1 MPMSESS
8 SIIYLLPILA
18 ALIGWITNYLAIKML
33 FHPHQPKKILG
44 LTFQGVFPKRQAQI
58 AEKLGDLVA
67 NELFSMQ
74 DVAQKIEDL
83 STQPEV
89 LEEVGRRIE
98 KTIRGKLI
106 SAFPMLSMF
115 LSDEMIE
122 KVTNLF
128 KGELED
134 FLRVSAQ
141 GLAVKMKDSVDVQGL
156 VREKVQAF
164 SSNKIEELLLSFME
178 QEFRF
183 IEKIGA
189 VLGFLIG
196 CIQVILVTA
205 F

>member
-1 MPMSESS
+1 MPESS
-8 SIIYLLPILA
+8 PLLYLLPILA

-33 FHPHQPKKILG
+33 FHPHQPKNILG

-67 NELFSMQ
+67 NELFSMK

-83 STQPEV
+83 STQPEA
-89 LEEVGRRIE
+89 LDEVGKRIE

-141 GLAVKMKDSVDVQGL
+141 GLAVKMEESLDIQAV

-164 SSNKIEELLLSFME
+164 SANKIEELLIGFME

-196 CIQVILVTA
+196 CVQVLLVTV

>member
-1 MPMSESS
+1 MSESS
-8 SIIYLLPILA
+8 LLIYLLPILA

-33 FHPHQPKKILG
+33 FHPHHPKKILG

-58 AEKLGDLVA
+58 AERLGDLVA
-67 NELFSMQ
+67 NELFSMK
-74 DVAQKIEDL
+74 DVAKTIEDL
-83 STQPEV
+83 STQPETM
-89 LEEVGRRIE
+89 EEVGKRIE

-115 LSDEMIE
+115 LSDDMIE
-122 KVTNLF
+122 KVTSLF

-141 GLAVKMKDSVDVQGL
+141 GLAVKMENSVDIQGL
-156 VREKVQAF
+156 VRKKVQAF
-164 SSNKIEELLLSFME
+164 SSNKIEELLLSFIE

-189 VLGFLIG
+189 LLGFLIG
-196 CIQVILVTA
+196 CIQLILVAA

>member
-1 MPMSESS
+1 MPEIPPSLY
-8 SIIYLLPILA
+8 ILPILA
-18 ALIGWITNYLAIKML
+18 ALIGWITNFLAIKML
-33 FHPHQPKKILG
+33 FYPHQPKNILG

-58 AEKLGDLVA
+58 AENLGDLVA
-67 NELFSMQ
+67 NELFSMK
-74 DVAQKIEDL
+74 DVAKKIEDL
-83 STQPEV
+83 STQPEA
-89 LEEVGRRIE
+89 LEEVGKRIE

-141 GLAVKMKDSVDVQGL
+141 GLAVKMEESVDIQAV

-164 SSNKIEELLLSFME
+164 SSNKIEELLLGFME

-196 CIQVILVTA
+196 CVQVLLVTV

>member
-58 AEKLGDLVA
+58 ADKLGDLVA

-89 LEEVGRRIE
+89 LEEVGKRIE

-141 GLAVKMKDSVDVQGL
+141 GLAVKMEDSVDVQGL

-189 VLGFLIG
+189 ILGFLIG
-196 CIQVILVTA
+196 CLQVILVTA

>member
-1 MPMSESS
+1 MSEISPF
-8 SIIYLLPILA
+8 IYLLPILA

-67 NELFSMQ
+67 NELFSMK

-83 STQPEV
+83 STQPEA
-89 LEEVGRRIE
+89 LEEVGKRIE
-98 KTIRGKLI
+98 QTIRGKLI

-122 KVTNLF
+122 KVTSLF

-141 GLAVKMKDSVDVQGL
+141 GLAVKMEESVDIQAL

-164 SSNKIEELLLSFME
+164 SSNKIEELLLGFME

-196 CIQVILVTA
+196 CIQVFLVTA

>member
-1 MPMSESS
+1 MSESS
-8 SIIYLLPILA
+8 SLIYLLPILA

-67 NELFSMQ
+67 NELFSMK

-83 STQPEV
+83 STQPEA
-89 LEEVGRRIE
+89 LEEVGKRIE
-98 KTIRGKLI
+98 QTIRGKLI

-122 KVTNLF
+122 KVTSLF

-141 GLAVKMKDSVDVQGL
+141 ELAAKMEKSVDIQAL

-164 SSNKIEELLLSFME
+164 SSNKIEELLLGFME

-189 VLGFLIG
+189 VLGFVIG
-196 CIQVILVTA
+196 CIQVFLVTA

>member
-1 MPMSESS
+1 MSESS
-8 SIIYLLPILA
+8 QLIYLLPIIA
-18 ALIGWITNYLAIKML
+18 ALIVWITNYLAIKML

-67 NELFSMQ
+67 NELFSMK

-83 STQPEV
+83 STQPEA
-89 LEEVGRRIE
+89 LEEVGKRIE
-98 KTIRGKLI
+98 QTIRGKLI

-122 KVTNLF
+122 KVTSLF

-141 GLAVKMKDSVDVQGL
+141 GLAVKMEESVDIQAL
-156 VREKVQAF
+156 VREKVKAF
-164 SSNKIEELLLSFME
+164 SSNKIEELLLGFME

-196 CIQVILVTA
+196 CIQVFVVTA

>member
-1 MPMSESS
+1 MTETSTF
-8 SIIYLLPILA
+8 IYLLPIIA
-18 ALIGWITNYLAIKML
+18 ALIGWATNYLAIKML

-44 LTFQGVFPKRQAQI
+44 LNFHGVFPKRQKEI
-58 AEKLGDLVA
+58 AEKLGELVA
-67 NELFSMQ
+67 NELFSMK
-74 DVAQKIEDL
+74 DVSEKIEDL
-83 STQPEV
+83 STQTEV
-89 LEEVGRRIE
+89 MEEIGKRIE
-98 KTIRGKLI
+98 KTIRGKLM

-134 FLRVSAQ
+134 FLRESAQ
-141 GLAVKMKDSVDVQGL
+141 GLAVKMEESVDVSAL

-164 SSNKIEELLLSFME
+164 SSNKIEELLLGFME

-189 VLGFLIG
+189 FLGFLIG
-196 CIQVILVTA
+196 CVQVILVTG

>member
-1 MPMSESS
+1 MSESS
-8 SIIYLLPILA
+8 PFIYLLPILA

-67 NELFSMQ
+67 NELFSMK

-83 STQPEV
+83 STQPEA
-89 LEEVGRRIE
+89 LEEVGKRIE
-98 KTIRGKLI
+98 QTIRGKLI

-122 KVTNLF
+122 KVTSLF

-141 GLAVKMKDSVDVQGL
+141 GLAVKMEESVDIQAL

-164 SSNKIEELLLSFME
+164 SSNKIEELLIGFME

-196 CIQVILVTA
+196 CIQVFLVTA

>member
-1 MPMSESS
+1 MPESS
-8 SIIYLLPILA
+8 PLLYLLPILA

-67 NELFSMQ
+67 NELFSME

-83 STQPEV
+83 STQPEAM
-89 LEEVGRRIE
+89 EEVGKRIE
-98 KTIRGKLI
+98 QTIRGKLI

-134 FLRVSAQ
+134 FLRASAQ
-141 GLAVKMKDSVDVQGL
+141 GLAVKMEQSVDVQAL

-164 SSNKIEELLLSFME
+164 SSNKIEELLIGFME
-178 QEFRF
+178 EEFRF

-196 CIQVILVTA
+196 CVQVFLVTA

>member
-1 MPMSESS
+1 MPESS
-8 SIIYLLPILA
+8 PLLYLLPILA

-33 FHPHQPKKILG
+33 FHPHQPKNILG

-67 NELFSMQ
+67 NELFSMK

-83 STQPEV
+83 STQPEA

-141 GLAVKMKDSVDVQGL
+141 GLAVKMEQSVDIQAL
-156 VREKVQAF
+156 VREKVQTF
-164 SSNKIEELLLSFME
+164 SSNKIEELLIGFME

-196 CIQVILVTA
+196 CVQVFLITA

>member
-1 MPMSESS
+1 MPEIPPSLY
-8 SIIYLLPILA
+8 ILPILA
-18 ALIGWITNYLAIKML
+18 ALIGWITNFLAIKML
-33 FHPHQPKKILG
+33 FYPHQPKNILG

-58 AEKLGDLVA
+58 AENLGDLVA
-67 NELFSMQ
+67 NELFSMK
-74 DVAQKIEDL
+74 DVAKKIEDL
-83 STQPEV
+83 STQPEA
-89 LEEVGRRIE
+89 LEEVGKRIE

-141 GLAVKMKDSVDVQGL
+141 GLAVKMEESLDIQAV

-164 SSNKIEELLLSFME
+164 SANKIEELLIGFME

-196 CIQVILVTA
+196 CVQVFLATA

>member
-1 MPMSESS
+1 M
-8 SIIYLLPILA
+8 LA

-67 NELFSMQ
+67 NELFSMK

>member
-1 MPMSESS
+1 MSEISPL
-8 SIIYLLPILA
+8 IYLLPILA

-67 NELFSMQ
+67 NELFSMK

-83 STQPEV
+83 STQPEA
-89 LEEVGRRIE
+89 LEEVGKRIE
-98 KTIRGKLI
+98 QTIRGKLI

-122 KVTNLF
+122 KVTGLF
-128 KGELED
+128 KEELED

-141 GLAVKMKDSVDVQGL
+141 GIAVKMEDSVDIQAL

-164 SSNKIEELLLSFME
+164 SSNKIEELLLGFME

-196 CIQVILVTA
+196 CIQVFVVTA

>member
-1 MPMSESS
+1 MSESS

-89 LEEVGRRIE
+89 LEEVGKRIE

-141 GLAVKMKDSVDVQGL
+141 GLAVKIEDSVDVQGL

>member
-1 MPMSESS
+1 MSEISPF
-8 SIIYLLPILA
+8 IYLLPIIA

-67 NELFSMQ
+67 NELFSMK

-83 STQPEV
+83 STQPEA
-89 LEEVGRRIE
+89 LEEVGKRIE
-98 KTIRGKLI
+98 QTIRGKLI

-122 KVTNLF
+122 KVTSLF

-141 GLAVKMKDSVDVQGL
+141 GVAVKMEESVDIQAL

-164 SSNKIEELLLSFME
+164 SSNKIEQLFLGFME
-178 QEFRF
+178 REFRF

-196 CIQVILVTA
+196 WAQVILVTD

>member
-1 MPMSESS
+1 MSESS

-89 LEEVGRRIE
+89 LGEVGKRIE

-141 GLAVKMKDSVDVQGL
+141 GLAVKMEDSVDIQGL

-164 SSNKIEELLLSFME
+164 SSNKIEELLIGFME
-178 QEFRF
+178 KEFRF

-189 VLGFLIG
+189 ALGFLIG

>member
-1 MPMSESS
+1 MPEYSML
-8 SIIYLLPILA
+8 IFLLPIIA
-18 ALIGWITNYLAIKML
+18 ALIGWATNYLAIKML
-33 FHPHQPKKILG
+33 FHPHEPKKIMG
-44 LTFQGVFPKRQAQI
+44 FTFHGVFPKRQSQI
-58 AEKLGDLVA
+58 AEKLGELVA
-67 NELFSMQ
+67 NELFSMK
-74 DVAQKIEDL
+74 DVARQIEDL
-83 STQPEV
+83 STRPEA
-89 LEEVGRRIE
+89 LEEVGKRIE

-106 SAFPMLSMF
+106 GAFPMLSMF

-141 GLAVKMKDSVDVQGL
+141 GLASKMEESVDIQAL
-156 VREKVQAF
+156 VRQKVQAF
-164 SSNKIEELLLSFME
+164 SSNKIEELLLGFME

-189 VLGFLIG
+189 VLGFFIG
-196 CIQVILVTA
+196 CIQLFLVTG

>member
-1 MPMSESS
+1 MPESS
-8 SIIYLLPILA
+8 PLLYLLPILA

-44 LTFQGVFPKRQAQI
+44 LTFQGVFPKRQLQI
-58 AEKLGDLVA
+58 GEKLGDLVA
-67 NELFSMQ
+67 NELFSMK

-83 STQPEV
+83 STQPEA
-89 LEEVGRRIE
+89 LEEVGKRIE
-98 KTIRGKLI
+98 QTIRGKLI

-115 LSDEMIE
+115 LSDEMID

-141 GLAVKMKDSVDVQGL
+141 GLAVKMEQSVDIQAL

-164 SSNKIEELLLSFME
+164 SSNKIEELLIGFME

-196 CIQVILVTA
+196 CVQVFLVTA

>member
-1 MPMSESS
+1 MSEISPF
-8 SIIYLLPILA
+8 IYLLPIIA

-67 NELFSMQ
+67 NELFSMK

-83 STQPEV
+83 STQPEA
-89 LEEVGRRIE
+89 LEEVGKRIE
-98 KTIRGKLI
+98 QTIRGKLI

-122 KVTNLF
+122 KVTSLF

-141 GLAVKMKDSVDVQGL
+141 GLAVKMEESVDIQAL

-164 SSNKIEELLLSFME
+164 SSNKIEELLLGFME

-189 VLGFLIG
+189 FLGFLIG
-196 CIQVILVTA
+196 CIQVFLVTA